1 MTAEATPGKRER
13 KERRRSLVWLT
24 EAQAALG
31 WGALMV
37 LAAVLGAIYLSQTS
51 RIASVGRTVQDLQAQ
66 LDEVKRQNATFEREI
81 AEAQSLDRLQEQA
94 RQMGFVQAG
103 PDDVEYMVIEN
114 YPVAAPEAADEP
126 APRPL
131 PVESFGEALRK
142 LLERSI
148 GGLTHGVSP

>member
-1 MTAEATPGKRER
+1 
-13 KERRRSLVWLT
+13 
-24 EAQAALG
+24 
-31 WGALMV
+31 
-37 LAAVLGAIYLSQTS
+37 
-51 RIASVGRTVQDLQAQ
+51 
-66 LDEVKRQNATFEREI
+66 
-81 AEAQSLDRLQEQA
+81 
-94 RQMGFVQAG
+94 MGFVQAG